1 MKKEYILLAVLILAL
16 SAYLVFKKDN
26 QRNYTLPQPVSI
38 EKGKID
44 RMVISQKKAPDGL
57 TIELKKD
64 KDAWAV
70 TDKNF
75 TADMTAVNNMLD
87 VARDLRLSALI
98 SESADLIRYEL
109 DEARAVGVIVASGK
123 ETLLEFKIGK
133 TAPSGNHTF
142 VMLAGDTRIYQ
153 ADGSFRNAF
162 DTTVDALRDKR
173 VLTFK
178 EEAINRITLEKGG
191 VSKVLSAVQTPDGKE
206 KPSVSWRF
214 EDKTLPDGEALTN
227 LLSSLSFLA
236 CESFSDK
243 FSKQDLEKNPP
254 TCKITLENETP
265 IVLNL
270 FDRDN
275 GETLFGTSSAS
286 PYAFILESYKGKDIL
301 SYVDKIAGLAE
312 ETKK

>member
-26 QRNYTLPQPVSI
+26 QRNYTLPQPAAI
-38 EKGKID
+38 EKGKIG
-44 RMVISQKKAPDGL
+44 RMVITPKKDSDGRI
-57 TIELKKD
+57 IELKKD
-64 KDAWAV
+64 KDVWEV
-70 TDKNF
+70 TDKKF
-75 TADMTAVNNMLD
+75 AADMTAVNHLLD
-87 VARDLRLSALI
+87 AARNLRLSALI
-98 SESADLIRYEL
+98 SESADLVRYDL
-109 DEARAVGVIVASGK
+109 DETRAIGVRVSSGK

-142 VMLAGDTRIYQ
+142 VMLEGDTRIYQ

-178 EEAINRITLEKGG
+178 EEAIKRITLEKGG
-191 VSKVLSAVQTPDGKE
+191 VSKVLDAVQLPEGKE
-206 KPSVSWRF
+206 KPSVSWRV
-214 EDKTLPDGEALTN
+214 EDTPLPDSEALTN

-236 CESFSDK
+236 CERFPDTI
-243 FSKQDLEKNPP
+243 SKQELEKESP
-254 TCKITLENETP
+254 TCKITLETETQM
-265 IVLNL
+265 VLNL

-275 GETLFGTSSAS
+275 GETLFGTSSTS

-301 SYVDKIAGLAE
+301 SYVDKIAGLDA